1 MNRLL
6 IGVLDILNKLA
17 ALLIIISGVL
27 SGYAGQYGYLDAGG
41 IPHLQG
47 LAGALIGLVGGI
59 VVAGLVSG
67 FLAALITISRELT
80 LIRELIAVRSAPI

>member
-17 ALLIIISGVL
+17 ALLFIVTGAL
-27 SGYAGQYGYLDAGG
+27 SGYAGQYSYIDPTG

-47 LAGALIGLVGGI
+47 LVGAVFGLIGGLI
-59 VVAGLVSG
+59 VAGLVSG
-67 FLAALITISRELT
+67 FLATVITISRELT
-80 LIRELIAVRSAPI
+80 LIRELIAARAAPV

>member
-17 ALLIIISGVL
+17 ALLFIVSGAL
-27 SGYAGQYGYLDAGG
+27 SGYAGQYGYIDATG

-47 LAGALIGLVGGI
+47 FVGAVIGLIGGLI
-59 VVAGLVSG
+59 VAGLVSG
-67 FLAALITISRELT
+67 FLAAVITISRELT
-80 LIRELIAVRSAPI
+80 LIRELIAARSAPV